1 MLLYMDNTNTPAP
14 KTPLIPVRPSLNAF
28 DTEADSELRNK
39 RLEEVIYSYFEP
51 DDFVKVINVL
61 DYTFYWQTFDPK
73 DEMITPIYH
82 YNVQM
87 KSVARKEPKIEE
99 IGPKEIRILRG
110 WNAVRMISDML
121 KFIKIQGSQAQ
132 KATMPGVKTI
142 SALWDNNTENKKIIE
157 KIFLGVATPTF
168 NEADLLTSPKI
179 AQDVTAEQIV
189 KQIESEQLKDLPK
202 FDNFQSV
209 DNLAKELGID
219 LDANQES

>member
-1 MLLYMDNTNTPAP
+1 MLLYMDNTNTQVP
-14 KTPLIPVRPSLNAF
+14 KTPLVPVRPSLNAF
-28 DTEADSELRNK
+28 DVDADTELRNK
-39 RLEEVIYSYFEP
+39 RLEEIIYSYFEP

-61 DYTFYWQTFDPK
+61 EYTFYWQTFDPK
-73 DEMITPIYH
+73 DEVITPIYH

-87 KSVARKEPKIEE
+87 KSAARKDPKIEE

-110 WNAVRMISDML
+110 WNAVRMIADMV
-121 KFIKIQGSQAQ
+121 KFIKVQRSQAQ

-142 SALWDNNTENKKIIE
+142 SASWANNTENKKIIE
-157 KIFLGVATPTF
+157 TIFLGVATPTF
-168 NEADLLTSPKI
+168 NEADLLTPSKV
-179 AQDVTAEQIV
+179 AQDVTAEAIV

-219 LDANQES
+219 LDASQES